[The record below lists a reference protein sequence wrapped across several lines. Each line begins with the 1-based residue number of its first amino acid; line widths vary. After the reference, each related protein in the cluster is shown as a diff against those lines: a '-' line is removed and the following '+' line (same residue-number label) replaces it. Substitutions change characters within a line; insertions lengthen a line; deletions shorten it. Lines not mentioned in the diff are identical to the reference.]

1 MITNDSLSL
10 GGAETVILQH
20 LDCLDRNFF
29 EVHFITF
36 KELGELLSEGRKK
49 ADYYACLNRRFGLD
63 IASVIKLRRYII
75 CNNIRIIHT
84 NQWLDS
90 LYVLLATQGLPVI
103 KINSI
108 HGYNYTWRHYVNL
121 GVIKHFDLIIS
132 VSKSLKLDL
141 CKMGIPY
148 KKICVVYNCYDAMRF
163 SGVDNFREYKRN
175 EPFRLVMT
183 GNFHW
188 WKDQITLIKAVH
200 ILISQKG
207 YNIELNLVGKG
218 DDKLFNEA
226 QNVVKK
232 HVIAKHVKFWGSK
245 RVNGDFLSQFD
256 LFVFSSICDTFGV
269 ALVEAMASNLP
280 VLVSDIPPSIEIIQ
294 YGKCGLCFETGN
306 PRSCAEKIEKYI
318 KDPTLR
324 KLMAQRGYVRS
335 QRFRASDITK
345 ELEKVY
351 SNLIK

>member
-1 MITNDSLSL
+1 MFRSQRVLNEFRLKQKRIKLMITNDSLSL

-20 LDCLDRNFF
+20 LDCLDRNVF

-148 KKICVVYNCYDAMRF
+148 KKICVIYNC
-163 SGVDNFREYKRN
+163 
-175 EPFRLVMT
+175 
-183 GNFHW
+183 
-188 WKDQITLIKAVH
+188 
-200 ILISQKG
+200 
-207 YNIELNLVGKG
+207 
-218 DDKLFNEA
+218 
-226 QNVVKK
+226 
-232 HVIAKHVKFWGSK
+232 
-245 RVNGDFLSQFD
+245 
-256 LFVFSSICDTFGV
+256 
-269 ALVEAMASNLP
+269 
-280 VLVSDIPPSIEIIQ
+280 
-294 YGKCGLCFETGN
+294 
-306 PRSCAEKIEKYI
+306 
-318 KDPTLR
+318 
-324 KLMAQRGYVRS
+324 
-335 QRFRASDITK
+335 
-345 ELEKVY
+345 
-351 SNLIK
+351 